1 MATIATP
8 PAGYPCEIIG
18 YAEPWIV
25 SPTSTVAIKISS
37 TEPEYKYRTVRL
49 IQGVE
54 GEHAPPKKE
63 EEISAIPAGKGR
75 GRFQLARPGSYALI
89 NDWQSLSRGTGLA
102 ISLTFQAHLPES
114 GHVQAIIST
123 LDIKSKTGF
132 AVVLSMKGKVEFWL
146 GTGQAVEVVPT
157 DFQAVRREWVELM
170 FRFEGPNLKASF
182 APVVQFAQK
191 TASPVNVGTQL
202 DKAVILSHSS
212 PLTLAATYAESPS
225 STSGRATN
233 FFNGRIDGP
242 CIRTADEPPRVL
254 LRYDFSLE
262 MSSDSIVDTSGS
274 GHHGV
279 LVNAPTRA
287 VRGPDWDASEADWT
301 RARSGYGAIHFHDDD
316 LDDAAWETDFTIT
329 VPEDARSSA
338 YAVEVTAP
346 NGTSDMVPFF
356 VRPTK
361 ATSERVGAKTAMV
374 LSTFTYLAYANER
387 LYDTTKASYADLGP
401 DYQLSDILKTEDFYK
416 MERRTDLCCSNY
428 DTHNDDSGIIYS
440 SAKRPILNVR
450 PNYWQYGFRRPREF
464 SADLMM
470 IGFMEQTLGIPY
482 DVVTDHDLHSMGV
495 AALARYDTVI
505 TGCHPEY
512 PSVESFD
519 AYTAYAR
526 RGGNLMY
533 LGGNGFYWVSATAH
547 DRPHRLEVRR
557 GDQGVRTY
565 TLPGGER
572 VHSLNG
578 QQGSLWRS
586 RGRACNY
593 LFGLGCCG
601 EGTGDGVP
609 YKRTEASKD
618 PKLAWMFEGIGEG
631 ELLGEHGFG
640 GGASGDEIDKFDL
653 GNGSP
658 ANCIV
663 LASSTG
669 HSDHFGAFPEDLV
682 FPITKTLGS
691 QTDEIRSDIVYYET
705 SGGGAV
711 FSVGSI
717 NWYCSLG
724 WDGYKNNIAKLTEN
738 VLRGFLSKSS
748 SK

>member
-8 PAGYPCEIIG
+8 PPDYPPEIIG
-18 YAEPWIV
+18 YADPWIL
-25 SPTSTVAIKISS
+25 SPGDTVAIKISS
-37 TEPEYKYRTVRL
+37 TEPEYCYRTVRL
-49 IQGVE
+49 IQGIDA
-54 GEHAPPKKE
+54 EHAPPKKE
-63 EEISAIPAGKGR
+63 EEISAIPLGKGQ
-75 GRFQLARPGSYALI
+75 GRFQLARPGSYALVE
-89 NDWQSLSRGTGLA
+89 NWQPPSGETGLE
-102 ISLTFQAHLPES
+102 LCLYMQPHLPES
-114 GHVQAIIST
+114 GHVQTVVST
-123 LDIKSKTGF
+123 LDVVSNSGF
-132 AVVLSMKGKVEFWL
+132 AVVLDEESKVEFWIGL
-146 GTGQAVEVVPT
+146 GETVKVFTT
-157 DFQAVRREWVELM
+157 DFTVVCKEWVELILLID
-170 FRFEGPNLKASF
+170 GDYLKASLS
-182 APVVQFAQK
+182 PVVQFAQR
-191 TASPVNVGTQL
+191 TAAPVNIEAHLGTAAAL
-202 DKAVILSHSS
+202 FHSS
-212 PLTLAATYAESPS
+212 PITFGASYADSP
-225 STSGRATN
+225 TSAFARATN
-233 FFNGRIDGP
+233 FFNGRIDSP
-242 CIRTADEPPRVL
+242 TMKTAGKTNRVL
-254 LRYDFSLE
+254 LKYDFALN
-262 MSSDSIVDTSGS
+262 MSSDTVVDTSGS

-287 VRGPDWDASEADWT
+287 VKGHDWDASESDWT
-301 RARSGYGAIHFHDDD
+301 KAKSGYGAIHFHDDD

-329 VPEDARSSA
+329 LPSDVRSGA
-338 YAVEVTAP
+338 YAVEVKST
-346 NGTSDMVPFF
+346 NGQTSDIIPFF

-361 ATSERVGAKTAMV
+361 ATSEKVGAKVALV

-387 LYDTTKASYADLGP
+387 LYDPTKASFVQLGP
-401 DYQLSDILKTEDFYK
+401 EYELDGILKTEDFYK

-428 DTHNDDSGIIYS
+428 DTHNDGSGIIFS
-440 SAKRPILNVR
+440 SAKRPILNIR
-450 PNYWQYGFRRPREF
+450 PNYYQWGFRRPREF

-470 IGFMEQTLGIPY
+470 IGFMEEEGIPY
-482 DVVTDHDLHSMGV
+482 DIVTDHDLHSMGV
-495 AALARYDTVI
+495 AAIARYNTVI

-533 LGGNGFYWVSATAH
+533 LGGNGFYWVSATAM

-609 YKRTEASKD
+609 YKRTEASRD
-618 PKLAWMFEGIGEG
+618 PSFAWIFKGIGDD

-653 GNGSP
+653 KYGSP
-658 ANCIV
+658 ANSIV
-663 LASSTG
+663 LATSTG
-669 HSDHFGAFPEDLV
+669 HSDSFGIFPEDTG
-682 FPITKTLGS
+682 FPIINTLGS
-691 QTDEIRSDIVYYET
+691 QTNEIRSDIVYYET

-724 WDGYKNNIAKLTEN
+724 WDGYKNNIARLTGN
-738 VLRGFLSKSS
+738 VLHGLLERSQ
-748 SK
+748 